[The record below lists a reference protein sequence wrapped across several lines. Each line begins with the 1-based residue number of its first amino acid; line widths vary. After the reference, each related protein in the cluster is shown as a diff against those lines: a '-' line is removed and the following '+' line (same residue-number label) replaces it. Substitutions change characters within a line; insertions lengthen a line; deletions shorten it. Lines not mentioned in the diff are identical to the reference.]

1 MSEYIEQIKKLK
13 HQRFPFSTINAKVI
27 SEYALILK
35 DSLCVND
42 LAFVLNVFFDSF
54 VSKFMI
60 IFLFDFYTATD
71 YYLTMKKTTRVPYN
85 TTLNTVL
92 LKKLRIL
99 AAEKEKNHND
109 LIEEA
114 IVDILK
120 KYDKHVP
127 ERFT

>member
-1 MSEYIEQIKKLK
+1 
-13 HQRFPFSTINAKVI
+13 
-27 SEYALILK
+27 
-35 DSLCVND
+35 
-42 LAFVLNVFFDSF
+42 
-54 VSKFMI
+54 
-60 IFLFDFYTATD
+60 
-71 YYLTMKKTTRVPYN
+71 
-85 TTLNTVL
+85 VL